1 MTPGKLA
8 SLAAYAGDWLRDDG
22 PAGPLPFGPKVTLR
36 AAKAVYV
43 VCGWSGRSLYVGS
56 TTVGVATRF
65 AQHARDVRKTIDW
78 TTAYV
83 IPLKDDTPVR
93 AVRRIEGRIGV
104 AMGPERNKALP
115 RITVAR

>member
-1 MTPGKLA
+1 M
-8 SLAAYAGDWLRDDG
+8 RDDG
-22 PAGPLPFGPKVTLR
+22 PAGPLPFGPKVTLS
-36 AAKAVYV
+36 AAKAIYV
-43 VCGWSGRSLYVGS
+43 VCGWSGRILYVGS

-93 AVRRIEGRIGV
+93 AVRRIEGRIGM

>member
-22 PAGPLPFGPKVTLR
+22 PAGPLPFGPKVTLS

-43 VCGWSGRSLYVGS
+43 LSGWSGRILYVGS

>member
-1 MTPGKLA
+1 M
-8 SLAAYAGDWLRDDG
+8 RDDG

-43 VCGWSGRSLYVGS
+43 VCGWSGRILYVGS

-93 AVRRIEGRIGV
+93 AVRRIEGRIGM

>member
-1 MTPGKLA
+1 M
-8 SLAAYAGDWLRDDG
+8 RDDG
-22 PAGPLPFGPKVTLR
+22 PAGPLPFGPKVTLS
-36 AAKAVYV
+36 AAQAIYV
-43 VCGWSGRSLYVGS
+43 VCGWSGRILYVGS

-93 AVRRIEGRIGV
+93 AVRRIEGRIGM

>member
-22 PAGPLPFGPKVTLR
+22 PAGPLPFGPKVTLS

-43 VCGWSGRSLYVGS
+43 VSGWSGRILYVGS

-65 AQHARDVRKTIDW
+65 AQHAQDVRKTIDW